1 MISGYDASSHRY
13 WRELL
18 EQQLPEYHWTQIAL
32 PDRYFYW
39 RARGNALSLAF
50 TKQTELNQTYD
61 LIIVTSM
68 VDLSALRGFCP
79 HLAAVPTIVYFHENQ
94 FAYPVEES
102 SNLVNIQLLSIYSAL
117 CADQILFNSA
127 YNKTTYIDGVQSLLT
142 RLPDEIPKD
151 IDKQL
156 LSKSSVIPVPLAS
169 DMSIVKRSENLS
181 ETVQIV
187 WNHRWEFDKQPEVFF
202 SALTQLKNAGY
213 AFKLHILG
221 QSFRKQPD
229 MFLQASEKFADEI
242 LTYGHQTRSS
252 YLAILAEADIVVSS
266 SLHEF
271 QGISMLEA
279 IASGCTPIAPDRLV
293 YPEYIPKQLL
303 YSITN
308 DVQTESA
315 SLCTKLQD
323 VIDNRVRHIPNVS
336 RFQSTEVIS
345 GYQAVIKGLL

>member
-18 EQQLPEYHWTQIAL
+18 EQHLTEYQWTQIAL

-39 RARGNALSLAF
+39 RARGNALSLAY
-50 TKQTELNQTYD
+50 TKQAELNQTYD

-94 FAYPVEES
+94 FAYPVAES

-117 CADQILFNSA
+117 CADQILFNSV
-127 YNKTTYIDGVQSLLT
+127 YNKTTYIEGVQSLLT

-151 IDKQL
+151 IDNQL
-156 LSKSSVIPVPLAS
+156 LSKSSVLAVPLAP
-169 DMSIVKRSENLS
+169 DVAIVKRSKYLAEK
-181 ETVQIV
+181 VQIV

-202 SALTQLKNAGY
+202 AALSQLKNAGY

-229 MFLQASEKFADEI
+229 IFLQASEEFTNEI
-242 LTYGHQTRSS
+242 LTYGHQTRPD
-252 YLAILAEADIVVSS
+252 YLAILTEADIVVSS

-293 YPEYIPKQLL
+293 YPEYIPKQLH
-303 YSITN
+303 YTTN
-308 DVQTESA
+308 NEAHTEVT
-315 SLCTKLQD
+315 SLCSKLQQ
-323 VIDNRVRHIPNVS
+323 VIDNGERQVPDVS
-336 RFQSTEVIS
+336 RYECSEVIS
-345 GYQAVIKGLL
+345 GYRAVIEGLL